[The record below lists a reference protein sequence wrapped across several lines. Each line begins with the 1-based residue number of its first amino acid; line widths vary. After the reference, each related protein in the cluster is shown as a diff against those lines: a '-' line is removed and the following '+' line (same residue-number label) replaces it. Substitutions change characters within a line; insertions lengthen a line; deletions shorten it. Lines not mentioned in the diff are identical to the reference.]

1 MTPVCRAAT
10 LSLAASCWLASLTF
24 AQDTAAVPPGA
35 SAAPAPLMTPIVQSG
50 LDVDGTAFHY
60 QPSAFVSEL
69 CDPLAPICCEP
80 PRFWVGAEYLLWTI
94 RPGPLPVPVATTS
107 TLIPPPVTGA
117 VGRLGEPGTVVVLG
131 NQDLNYGT
139 FSGLRMN
146 VGYLI
151 SPSAGISLEGSGFF
165 LERRTDDNFAVTDD
179 QGNNLLAIPVVNVLS
194 GNEGRAIY
202 GFPGE
207 FIGGIGISSGS
218 RLWSAET
225 NAALLGIAERGAWRF
240 DLLAGFRYADLNENV
255 GIGASTFIIGQGF
268 LSTYR
273 DIQLFPGDTIITQDN
288 FRARNQFYGGQIGL
302 RAETTFGR
310 FFLQGVA
317 KTPLG
322 GTRQRL
328 EIDGLTTVVA
338 SGVVLQ
344 DQGGVFASPTNIGSY
359 SRSQFSVLPEA
370 GVTLGWQLNEAVRV
384 GVGYTFLYWTNVA
397 RPGEQ
402 IDRVI
407 NPTFLPTT
415 RDFSVTPFGP
425 IRPLPTGDRSDFWAQ
440 GINFSL
446 EVRF

>member
-302 RAETTFGR
+302 RAETTFRR

-317 KTPLG
+317 KIALG
-322 GTRQRL
+322 YRGYGLPIGRPPPAARNRRPDDRSRERRRSPGPGRRL
-328 EIDGLTTVVA
+328 RLA
-338 SGVVLQ
+338 HQHRLL
-344 DQGGVFASPTNIGSY
+344 F
-359 SRSQFSVLPEA
+359 
-370 GVTLGWQLNEAVRV
+370 
-384 GVGYTFLYWTNVA
+384 
-397 RPGEQ
+397 
-402 IDRVI
+402 
-407 NPTFLPTT
+407 
-415 RDFSVTPFGP
+415 
-425 IRPLPTGDRSDFWAQ
+425 PLPVQRPARSRRHPRLATQRGRPRRGRLHLPLLDQRCAA
-440 GINFSL
+440 
-446 EVRF
+446 R